1 MNKDM
6 TMDNL
11 TNKTTSHGLTAFG
24 ANVPLT
30 MSSREIA
37 ELTGITHDNVLKTVR
52 SLIDRG
58 VVSKNET
65 PYTHPQ
71 NGQTYSE
78 FRLNYRDTMV
88 VVSGYSVELR
98 ARIIDR
104 WQELE
109 AKGGHAPCPGMPAYR
124 KADLKGQPG
133 TPGGVLLD
141 VPGLNPKLEDDPS
154 EVDSGMSST
163 AGRQSRSP
171 SEERELVARILAGDR
186 QLFHELVRPDQCSV
200 YFAAYSIL
208 DNEHDAEDVA
218 QETVLK
224 ALKDL
229 GLLLSGRS
237 QVRHLA
243 GLHRHQ

>member
-1 MNKDM
+1 
-6 TMDNL
+6 MDNL

-24 ANVPLT
+24 ANIPLT

-37 ELTGITHDNVLKTVR
+37 ELTGSTHDNVLKTVR

-109 AKGGHAPCPGMPAYR
+109 AKGAVDLDTALNDPAFLRNTLATYAVKVLALQGKVEEMR
-124 KADLKGQPG
+124 PLTQALERIAVSDGTFCITDAAKTLQVQPKVLFSFLRSNGWIYSRAGGAEVAYQDKLAQGLLEHKTTTVTRTDGSEKSVTQVRVTTKGL
-133 TPGGVLLD
+133 TRL
-141 VPGLNPKLEDDPS
+141 
-154 EVDSGMSST
+154 
-163 AGRQSRSP
+163 
-171 SEERELVARILAGDR
+171 
-186 QLFHELVRPDQCSV
+186 
-200 YFAAYSIL
+200 
-208 DNEHDAEDVA
+208 A
-218 QETVLK
+218 QECPPIARLI
-224 ALKDL
+224 
-229 GLLLSGRS
+229 
-237 QVRHLA
+237 
-243 GLHRHQ
+243 